1 MAWAPAPLTAHSLGL
16 GRSAKGFRPQGPDA
30 MSPAMVAL
38 SNKLKL
44 KRQLEYEEQAF
55 QDMSGVSHL
64 LTGAALGFLHGPR
77 DRLGRE
83 SGLRAEIQAGR
94 QLSHSEAQRP
104 ARGSRV
110 GWGGGLLEPTL
121 PNAV

>member
-1 MAWAPAPLTAHSLGL
+1 MI
-16 GRSAKGFRPQGPDA
+16 
-30 MSPAMVAL
+30 AL

-64 LTGAALGFLHGPR
+64 LTGGTALGFLHSPR
-77 DRLGRE
+77 DKPGRG

-94 QLSHSEAQRP
+94 QLSHSEAQWP
-104 ARGSRV
+104 ARGSRA
-110 GWGGGLLEPTL
+110 GWGGGLSDSCSEPAH
-121 PNAV
+121 PDAV

>member
-1 MAWAPAPLTAHSLGL
+1 MGWCGAPDSLTAPSLGL

-55 QDMSGVSHL
+55 QDTNGVSHL
-64 LTGAALGFLHGPR
+64 LTGAAMGSVHK
-77 DRLGRE
+77 GRSGGE
-83 SGLRAEIQAGR
+83 SGLRDEIQAGWTLFVTSVSFR
-94 QLSHSEAQRP
+94 VL
-104 ARGSRV
+104 ARNSRA
-110 GWGGGLLEPTL
+110 GGDAASQEE
-121 PNAV
+121 